1 VRRFLA
7 PARNASSGGAGGD
20 RDERRLYERDFVL
33 PQRELYF
40 KGITYRT
47 GRPNVRPAMEPVLAL
62 CHSGAVKPRDVP
74 QSVFPFDDA
83 IEAWLSHVAGS

>member
-1 VRRFLA
+1 VTSVVF
-7 PARNASSGGAGGD
+7 
-20 RDERRLYERDFVL
+20 YERELAL

-62 CHSGAVKPRDVP
+62 CHSGAFRP
-74 QSVFPFDDA
+74 QNVAQTVFPFDDA
-83 IEAWLSHVAGS
+83 VDAWLSDELRTVVARQTSLAST